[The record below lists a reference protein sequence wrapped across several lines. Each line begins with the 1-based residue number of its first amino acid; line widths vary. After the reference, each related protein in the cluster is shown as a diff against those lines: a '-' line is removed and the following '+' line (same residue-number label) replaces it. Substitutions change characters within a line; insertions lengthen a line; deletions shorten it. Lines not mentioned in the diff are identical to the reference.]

1 MSTDISS
8 DIFYKALNYYNKDT
22 IYNYKYCYSHSDTL
36 KFNLKFV
43 TFYNDSDKIINLVSL
58 YILIIIIKLV
68 LGKYKNSEGIVP
80 QTKYDFFDNIP
91 TYLINVE
98 KANKDASE
106 LNTDDNC
113 VSFSKQHTINN
124 TDIGKQICEQFIKLC
139 KQLPNIKNYNI
150 TDPNYRKDWDF
161 LSYWLNSKLR
171 ESELNGTICPKKFYD
186 GMENHCINTLLRFV
200 TLTNLIYNIND
211 EDISRMNVLYIL
223 HENYSQLDKIIN
235 DSTPPKPESL
245 LELSSTCSDNYIK
258 AKYMCYGNYNKFCEK
273 LKDFKTK
280 YEKLFKTAQRKGN
293 QYTNNFKELTD
304 YDNIN
309 IISTTVIGS
318 AVGLIPLLGILYK
331 VRYLNIKF

>member
-1 MSTDISS
+1 MSCSS
-8 DIFYKALNYYNKDT
+8 RI
-22 IYNYKYCYSHSDTL
+22 
-36 KFNLKFV
+36 
-43 TFYNDSDKIINLVSL
+43 
-58 YILIIIIKLV
+58 
-68 LGKYKNSEGIVP
+68 GVP
-80 QTKYDFFDNIP
+80 NYDFFDNIP

-161 LSYWLNSKLR
+161 LSYWLNFKLEKSK
-171 ESELNGTICPKKFYD
+171 LNGTICPKKFYD

-200 TLTNLIYNIND
+200 TSTNLIYNIND

-223 HENYSQLDKIIN
+223 HGNYSQLDKIIN

-280 YEKLFKTAQRKGN
+280 YDNLFKTAESKGEK
-293 QYTNNFKELTD
+293 YTNNFKKLTD

-331 VRYLNIKF
+331 FTPIGQIFNSQKRKLHKDHSNNIDEIIKTSLLNYENEQLNLNQDKYNIDYQPTGVM